1 MHPIALSIWSTSIAG
16 VRAMVTCWA
25 VWVVCFILA
34 VTSGCSSVPLKEGG
48 MLSSYGNLGAPKG
61 KFSKSRVFLDKDKL
75 KDVKKVAIW
84 PTTLTLAAGSRI
96 PNPKDRLLVSN
107 SIDRAICFAMSE
119 KYQIV
124 PIGGSPDLTVKAVIT
139 DIVPTQPT
147 VAGAAT
153 AISIGS
159 SIALPVQIPRL
170 PLGLGG
176 LAVEAEALDGAG
188 VQRAAILWSR
198 GANSITNKA
207 RISKVGDAYDLAAA
221 FGSEFSRMIIAG
233 KEPGGLN
240 IRLPS
245 FYEIRTGI
253 GGKPGSPLCES
264 FGRSPGVIGA
274 LGASFGAPPSWT
286 DKGAR
291 ASSFPAQASPSV
303 KLAAPANGERR
314 QTSSALNP

>member
-1 MHPIALSIWSTSIAG
+1 MHPIVLPTRSAPITTARPMTARRS
-16 VRAMVTCWA
+16 VWA
-25 VWVVCFILA
+25 VCFILA
-34 VTSGCSSVPLKEGG
+34 ITSGCSSVPLKEGG
-48 MLSSYGNLGAPKG
+48 MLSSYSNLGAPKG

-124 PIGGSPDLTVKAVIT
+124 PIGGSPDLTIKAVIT

-147 VAGAAT
+147 IAGAAT

-170 PLGLGG
+170 PMGLGG

-188 VQRAAILWSR
+188 AQRAAIVWSR

-245 FYEIRTGI
+245 FYEIRTGL
-253 GGKPGSPLCES
+253 GGKPGSPLCEN

-291 ASSFPAQASPSV
+291 APSFPARASPAV
-303 KLAAPANGERR
+303 KLAAPVSGDNR
-314 QTSSALNP
+314 QASRAPSP

>member
-1 MHPIALSIWSTSIAG
+1 MHPIALSTRSTPITAVRPMSARWS
-16 VRAMVTCWA
+16 VRAA
-25 VWVVCFILA
+25 CFVLA
-34 VTSGCSSVPLKEGG
+34 ITSGCSSVPLKEGG

-61 KFSKSRVFLDKDKL
+61 RFSKSRVFLDKEKL
-75 KDVKKVAIW
+75 KEVKRIAIW
-84 PTTLTLAAGSRI
+84 PTTLTLTAGSRI
-96 PNPKDRLLVSN
+96 QNPKDRLLVSN

-124 PIGGSPDLTVKAVIT
+124 PLSGSPDLTIKAVIT

-147 VAGAAT
+147 VAGAAK

-188 VQRAAILWSR
+188 VQRAAVVWSR
-198 GANSITNKA
+198 GANSFTSKA
-207 RISKVGDAYDLAAA
+207 RVSKVGDAYDLAAA

-245 FYEIRTGI
+245 FYEIRTAL
-253 GGKPGSPLCES
+253 GGKPGSPLCEN
-264 FGRSPGVIGA
+264 FGRSPGIIGEI
-274 LGASFGAPPSWT
+274 GASFGAPPSWT
-286 DKGAR
+286 DKGAH
-291 ASSFPAQASPSV
+291 ASNSGVPAAPPVKLASPS
-303 KLAAPANGERR
+303 NGEHR
-314 QTSSALNP
+314 QGTSAPSL